1 MSLQSNRFITFEG
14 CVNFRDLGGY
24 RTNEGRTVRW
34 DRLYR
39 SDALHELTGGD
50 VSRALRRLG
59 LQTMID
65 LRNHDEVRRDGTGL
79 LKSSGLGYHHFP
91 LLEERGSPPPIA
103 GADVAE
109 RLSVTYQWIVHNSG
123 ALIADA
129 VTTIADKR
137 GQPAVFHCSA
147 GKDRTGII
155 AALVL
160 GALGVNQE
168 TVMADYLL
176 TNEVI
181 TGIHRRVMS
190 MDPRS
195 GLTADTLRAQP
206 VAMEQFLAT
215 LDSVHGGPEPYL
227 RRHGVTAESIGRLK
241 SALLD

>member
-1 MSLQSNRFITFEG
+1 MSQQPKRFITFEG

-24 RTNEGRTVRW
+24 RTNEGRTVTW
-34 DRLYR
+34 DRLFR

-50 VSRALRRLG
+50 VSHALRELG

-65 LRNHDEVRRDGTGL
+65 LRNHDEVRRDGTGP
-79 LKSSGLGYHHFP
+79 LKSSGLEYHHFP

-109 RLSVTYQWIVHNSG
+109 RLSVTYQWIIHNSG

-129 VTTIADKR
+129 VTTIADNR
-137 GQPAVFHCSA
+137 GEPAVFHCSA

-160 GALGVNQE
+160 GALGVDQE

-190 MDPRS
+190 MDPRPE
-195 GLTADTLRAQP
+195 LTADTLRAQP
-206 VAMEQFLAT
+206 TAMKQFLTT
-215 LDSVHGGPEPYL
+215 LGSVYGGPEAYL
-227 RRHGVTAESIGRLK
+227 RRHGVTLESISHLK
-241 SALLD
+241 SGLLD